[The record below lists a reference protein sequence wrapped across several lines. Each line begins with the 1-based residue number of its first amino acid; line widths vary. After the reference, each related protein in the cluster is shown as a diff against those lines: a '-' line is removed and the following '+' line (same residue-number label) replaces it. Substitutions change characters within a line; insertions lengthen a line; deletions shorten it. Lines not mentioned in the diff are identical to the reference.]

1 MSSCWSC
8 AAAAP
13 ADELFCPSCGALQP
27 APAGGDH
34 FAALG
39 LPRSYALD
47 PAELERHFRDRSRLL
62 HPDRFARK
70 TPRERR
76 LSLERSTRL
85 NDAYRTLREPRARA
99 AYLLK
104 LLGRDPQAEART
116 LHDPEFLEEQLAA
129 REELAEARAEG
140 DARRLALLATGARDR
155 LRALEE
161 EVACALGPA
170 APGPEALDTA
180 VRALVRARYYENVAS
195 EAEGSPRTHG

>member
-1 MSSCWSC
+1 MHACWSC

-13 ADELFCPSCGALQP
+13 ADEPFCPSCGALQP
-27 APAGGDH
+27 PPPGGDH

-39 LPRSYALD
+39 LARAFAVD
-47 PAELERHFRDRSRLL
+47 AAELERRFRDRSRLL

-70 TPRERR
+70 SSRERR

-85 NDAYRTLREPRARA
+85 NDAYRTLKEPRARA
-99 AYLLK
+99 AYLLR
-104 LLGRDPQAEART
+104 LLGRDPQTEART

-140 DARRLALLATGARDR
+140 DARRLTLLATGARDR

-161 EVACALGPA
+161 EVARALEAPAPAPA
-170 APGPEALDTA
+170 ALDAA
-180 VRALVRARYYENVAS
+180 VRALARARYYENVAV
-195 EAEGSPRTHG
+195 EAEQPPPRHG